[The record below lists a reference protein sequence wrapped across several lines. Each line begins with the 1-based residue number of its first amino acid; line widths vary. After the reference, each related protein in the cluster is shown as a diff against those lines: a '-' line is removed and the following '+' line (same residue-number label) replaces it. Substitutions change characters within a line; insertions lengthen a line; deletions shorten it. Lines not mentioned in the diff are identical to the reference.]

1 MYPPFCVAENAEV
14 KFKDFVMAMK
24 NMIFTEDE
32 ARCVVEVLKEK
43 SGAIHD
49 VLQKVDVC
57 GYGVEKAFKWV
68 ESGGDTVKWAHG
80 CCVAISALWLW
91 KTSFFPAGLCLLL
104 HAEGSCQISAICQG
118 WLDRLMAHNCS

>member
-49 VLQKVDVC
+49 VLQKVNVC

-91 KTSFFPAGLCLLL
+91 KTFFFQLVCACFYMQKAVVRYLPSARAG
-104 HAEGSCQISAICQG
+104 
-118 WLDRLMAHNCS
+118 

>member
-1 MYPPFCVAENAEV
+1 M

-49 VLQKVDVC
+49 VLQKVNVP
-57 GYGVEKAFKWV
+57 GHGGEKA
-68 ESGGDTVKWAHG
+68 VK
-80 CCVAISALWLW
+80 
-91 KTSFFPAGLCLLL
+91 
-104 HAEGSCQISAICQG
+104 
-118 WLDRLMAHNCS
+118 CSEIGEML